1 MMDVT
6 AELQDIGRLIR
17 SAALIDAVRREV
29 RRAVGSAAKVTD
41 GEHHKV
47 GSPYH
52 VVVKLASGEEAALVA
67 RRLRGVV
74 PAEVNIEAMADGVIG
89 IRDSRRGKDGS

>member
-6 AELQDIGRLIR
+6 AELRDIGRLIR
-17 SAALIDAVRREV
+17 AAALIDAVRREV
-29 RRAVGSAAKVTD
+29 RRVAGPAAKVTD
-41 GEHHKV
+41 GEHHMV

-52 VVVKLASGEEAALVA
+52 VVVKLASGDEAILVA

-74 PAEVNIEAMADGVIG
+74 PAEVNVEAMADGVVG
-89 IRDSRRGKDGS
+89 LRDSRRGKDGA